1 MELAG
6 RLGMSE
12 IEFELTT
19 PRYFYHRLQ
28 AFEDLQLDAWKR
40 MRMQA
45 FYAFLPHA
53 KKNALRKPADL
64 FRLPGDITLF
74 PEGEERAA
82 MAEILKQA
90 SKVDWFGD
98 KIKAVS

>member
-12 IEFELTT
+12 TEFELTT
-19 PRYFYHRLQ
+19 PRYFYYRLQ
-28 AFEDLQLDAWKR
+28 GFEDLQLEAWQR

-53 KKNALRKPADL
+53 KKNVLRKPADL

-74 PEGEERAA
+74 PEGEERAM
-82 MAEILKQA
+82 MAAILKEA
-90 SKVDWFGD
+90 VKVDWFGD
-98 KIKAVS
+98 NVKAES